1 MSRRIVAITAGLSNP
16 SSTRLLTDRLTAA
29 VSARVGNRGET
40 ADIETI
46 ELRELAD
53 DLLKMFTTGIPSTKL
68 QEAHDKVSSADGL
81 IAVTPVFTASYSGL
95 FKMFWDSIGTDA
107 LNGLPVLI
115 AATAGTARHALVLDY
130 AMRPLFTYLRAVVV
144 PTGVFAA
151 TDDFGTHDG
160 ANEAPLSLD
169 KRIARA
175 ADELTALVVS
185 ESGSVGGFL
194 QNESARPRT
203 TGHSVGAV
211 ADFSTLMAGLGR

>member
-1 MSRRIVAITAGLSNP
+1 MSRNIVAITAGLSNP

-29 VSARVGNRGET
+29 VSSRIGNRGET
-40 ADIETI
+40 ANIETI
-46 ELRELAD
+46 ELRDLAD
-53 DLLKMFTTGIPSTKL
+53 DLLKMFTTSIPTSRLK
-68 QEAHDKVSSADGL
+68 EVHEKVSSADGI

-151 TDDFGTHDG
+151 TDDFGSQGNTEDG
-160 ANEAPLSLD
+160 QLSLD
-169 KRIARA
+169 KRIIRA
-175 ADELTALVVS
+175 ADELASLVVA
-185 ESGSVGGFL
+185 ENASVGGFM
-194 QNESARPRT
+194 QNDTARPRT
-203 TGHSVGAV
+203 TGHSIESVQ
-211 ADFSTLMAGLGR
+211 DFSSLMEGLGQ